1 MQKKKKMKTKNRVPA
16 PLLAFLSYTKL
27 ELFNIWRAVLSI
39 FTSYNKVLRRKG
51 DADGRR
57 GGVEHAKVDKVSD
70 ADPASPLSSSEKAM
84 LRKPVPPPALS
95 DSSAFKR
102 LNPAMAVSRFGGLR
116 RVGD

>member
-1 MQKKKKMKTKNRVPA
+1 M
-16 PLLAFLSYTKL
+16 
-27 ELFNIWRAVLSI
+27 LSI

-70 ADPASPLSSSEKAM
+70 ADPASPLSSEKAM
-84 LRKPVPPPALS
+84 LRKAVPLPAFS
-95 DSSAFKR
+95 DSSAFSR